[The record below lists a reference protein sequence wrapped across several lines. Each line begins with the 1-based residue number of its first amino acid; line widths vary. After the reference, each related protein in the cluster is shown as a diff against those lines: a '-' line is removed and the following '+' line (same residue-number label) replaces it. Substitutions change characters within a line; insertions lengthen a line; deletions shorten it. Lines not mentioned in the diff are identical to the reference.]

1 MAIQDE
7 HNKKLVEISIKA
19 TKMTLQSFL
28 KITKFLAINA
38 NKIHN
43 LKTKKTLKHLA
54 KTENSISKIDLENLE
69 LTNKDFKIFKRVAKS
84 CGLTYALNYDKHSN
98 KYTFFFNSGKAEI
111 YEQVYNKLRKE
122 IEKRE
127 HKNSM
132 SIIEK
137 VKQKL
142 KIVDKNKKEKK
153 QKQTSKMSR

>member
-1 MAIQDE
+1 M
-7 HNKKLVEISIKA
+7 
-19 TKMTLQSFL
+19 
-28 KITKFLAINA
+28 
-38 NKIHN
+38 
-43 LKTKKTLKHLA
+43 
-54 KTENSISKIDLENLE
+54 
-69 LTNKDFKIFKRVAKS
+69 VAKS
-84 CGLTYALNYDKHSN
+84 CGLTYALNYDKYSN

-153 QKQTSKMSR
+153 QKQTNKMSR